1 MSHSATQATP
11 FALEC
16 NGLCRDAHLWEVAR
30 IYRFYCSTEGL
41 RLKVS
46 ARACNLQLPRFNH
59 RLRVR
64 KEKLLTVS
72 LFFVVSGV
80 GVRGQTADAVKVLQI
95 DTFDTKKATQ
105 L

>member
-1 MSHSATQATP
+1 MSVPVRS
-11 FALEC
+11 
-16 NGLCRDAHLWEVAR
+16 
-30 IYRFYCSTEGL
+30 
-41 RLKVS
+41 
-46 ARACNLQLPRFNH
+46 